1 MRVVLSKKGQ
11 IVIPKTIRDRFG
23 LKEGDLLDVEAKEDM
38 IVLKPAGTVKKVHDW
53 REFRGVLKGK
63 YSIEQFLA
71 ERQKDREMEN
81 IQ

>member
-1 MRVVLSKKGQ
+1 MRAVLSKKGQ
-11 IVIPKTIRDRFG
+11 IVIPKAIRDRFG
-23 LKEGDLLDVEAKEDM
+23 LKEGDVLDVEAKEGV
-38 IVLKPAGTVKKVHDW
+38 IVLKPAGTVKKVRDW

-63 YSIEQFLA
+63 YSTEQFLA